1 MSRAGG
7 TLTAALLLAVLSG
20 CGSGS
25 MPSGQAASSG
35 PPLTVYAA
43 ASLKG
48 TFTEL
53 GQRFEA
59 SHAGSKV
66 IFSFAGSSDLV
77 AQLQQGAPADVLAS
91 ADTKNMDKA
100 KADNL
105 LNANPVSFASNT
117 LQIAVPPGNPAAIG
131 SFADL
136 AKPGVKLV
144 VCAPQVPCGSATQT
158 IETATGVTLAPVS
171 EESSVTDVL
180 GKVQTRQADAGLVY
194 VTDVQGAAGK
204 VAGVPFP
211 ESNQAV
217 NVYPIAV
224 LAASKN
230 KDLATA
236 FVQLVTSAEGQQV
249 LADAGFGKP

>member
-1 MSRAGG
+1 MNRGGG

-25 MPSGQAASSG
+25 MPFAQAASSG

-91 ADTKNMDKA
+91 ADTRNMDKA

-105 LNANPVSFASNT
+105 LNADPVSFASNT

-236 FVQLVTSAEGQQV
+236 FVQLVTSAEGQQL
-249 LADAGFGKP
+249 LAGAGFGKP